1 MYAELILGLLVIIP
15 VLNVLARAVR
25 VPYPIVFVL
34 GGLLLAVIPGIPP
47 VQLAPEIVL
56 VVALPPLLYRA
67 AYYADPAALRSD
79 LRPVALLAVGLV
91 LATAAGV
98 AVALHAVVD
107 GLPWP
112 AAIALGAIVAPTD
125 PVAASATLGRLGAP
139 RRLLTILEGEG
150 LFNDAGALA
159 LYRVAVAGA
168 VTGGFSIA
176 EAGLRFVLS
185 ALGGVAIGLA
195 AGWLVARVRGRLDDP
210 LTEITV
216 SLATPFLAYLP
227 ADLAG
232 ASGVIA
238 AVTVGIYLGRH
249 DYQIT
254 SPATRL
260 QASGFWDVLT
270 FLLNAALF
278 VLVGLQL
285 RPTLDRLGDDPL
297 SRLVVPVLVVIVL
310 VAGIRL
316 AWEFTTPYLIRL
328 TDRRAGQVGRRAGPG
343 FRLVIA
349 WSGMRGAVSLA
360 AALALPADFPQRD
373 LMVVITFAVILTTLV
388 GQGLTLG
395 PLLSRLKLGT
405 EDQDRDELHARL
417 AATDAALDRLHEL
430 DAEEWTRPETVQR
443 MTGLYD
449 FRRRRLLAR
458 KKAVD
463 DDGVEEQS
471 RAYQRTVH
479 EVLDA
484 QRRRLVELRD
494 RGEIPSEVMQRIG
507 HELDLEDSRLDS

>member
-1 MYAELILGLLVIIP
+1 MHAELILGLLVVIP
-15 VLNVLARAVR
+15 VLNVLARVLK

-34 GGLLLAVIPGIPP
+34 GGLLLAIIPGIPP
-47 VQLAPEIVL
+47 VQLPPELVL
-56 VVALPPLLYRA
+56 AIALPPLLYGTG
-67 AYYADPAALRSD
+67 YYADPGALRSD

-98 AVALHAVVD
+98 AVGLHAVVD

-125 PVAASATLGRLGAP
+125 PVAASATLSRLGAP

-159 LYRVAVAGA
+159 LYRVAVPAA
-168 VTGGFSIA
+168 VVGGFSLT
-176 EAGLRFVLS
+176 EAGLRFVLG

-195 AGWLVARVRGRLDDP
+195 AGWLVAQIRRRLEDP

-216 SLATPFLAYLP
+216 SLATPFVAYLP

-238 AVTVGIYLGRH
+238 AVTVGIYLGRR

-260 QASGFWDVLT
+260 QATGFWDVLT

-297 SRLVVPVLVVIVL
+297 RQLIVPVLVVVAL
-310 VAGIRL
+310 VVGIRL
-316 AWEFTTPYLIRL
+316 AWEFTSPYLIRML
-328 TDRRAGQVGRRAGPG
+328 DRRPGQVARRSGPG

-360 AALALPADFPQRD
+360 AALALPDDFPQRD
-373 LMVVITFAVILTTLV
+373 LLVVITFAVILATLV

-395 PLLSRLKLGT
+395 PLLKVLELGT

-430 DAEEWTRPETVQR
+430 EGEDWTRAETVQR
-443 MTGLYD
+443 MIGLYD
-449 FRRRRLLAR
+449 FRRRRLIAR

-463 DDGVEEQS
+463 DDGVEQQS
-471 RAYQRTVH
+471 QAYQRTVH
-479 EVLDA
+479 AVLDA
-484 QRRRLVELRD
+484 QRQRLIELRN
-494 RGEIPSEVMQRIG
+494 RGEIPADVVQRIG